1 MSAPVDIA
9 TIVKRVELLEQS
21 IATILPIVSKLLA
34 AGAGAAATPPKP
46 SAAASAP
53 VAAAA
58 AKKAKKEK
66 PAKDPD
72 APKKELPEGVKA
84 WNAFVTQTIEDM
96 AQKGWEAFTDLSGK
110 AWAGSKPAEDG
121 THVFSDTGDKPSRV
135 KGGLVYASLL
145 RARDDPEAAARAKAR
160 RETRDAQIATQRSG
174 ATASGSEE
182 GASATGD
189 GAATE
194 KPVSKRA
201 QAAKERWA
209 AMSEEE
215 RAERKAKMAAG
226 RAAAKAGGAAEA
238 GSAAEE

>member
-1 MSAPVDIA
+1 MSAPIDIA

-21 IATILPIVSKLLA
+21 IATILPIVSKLLT
-34 AGAGAAATPPKP
+34 GAGAAATPPKP
-46 SAAASAP
+46 SAAAAP
-53 VAAAA
+53 AA

-160 RETRDAQIATQRSG
+160 RETRDAQIASKS
-174 ATASGSEE
+174 ASGSES
-182 GASATGD
+182 GSATGD
-189 GAATE
+189 GAAAE

>member
-1 MSAPVDIA
+1 MSAPIDIA

-21 IATILPIVSKLLA
+21 IATILPIVSKLLTS
-34 AGAGAAATPPKP
+34 AGAGAAATPTKP
-46 SAAASAP
+46 SAAAP
-53 VAAAA
+53 AA

-96 AQKGWEAFTDLSGK
+96 AQKGWEPFTDLAGK
-110 AWAGSKPAEDG
+110 SWAGSKAAEDG

-160 RETRDAQIATQRSG
+160 RETRDAQIASKS
-174 ATASGSEE
+174 ASGSES
-182 GASATGD
+182 ASATGD
-189 GAATE
+189 VAAE

-226 RAAAKAGGAAEA
+226 RAAAKTGGGAEA
-238 GSAAEE
+238 GSAAAEE

>member
-1 MSAPVDIA
+1 MSAPIDIA

-34 AGAGAAATPPKP
+34 SAGAAAATPPKL
-46 SAAASAP
+46 SAAAAP
-53 VAAAA
+53 AAA
-58 AKKAKKEK
+58 AKKAKKGERK
-66 PAKDPD
+66 RDLPAKDPD

-110 AWAGSKPAEDG
+110 AWAGSKAAEDG

-160 RETRDAQIATQRSG
+160 RETRDAQIASKS
-174 ATASGSEE
+174 ASGSES
-182 GASATGD
+182 GSATGD
-189 GAATE
+189 GAVAE

>member
-1 MSAPVDIA
+1 MSTPVDLA

-21 IATILPIVSKLLA
+21 IATILPLVSKLLTA
-34 AGAGAAATPPKP
+34 SAGAAFAAPPSKP
-46 SAAASAP
+46 SAAPPASS
-53 VAAAA
+53 
-58 AKKAKKEK
+58 KKAKKGERK
-66 PAKDPD
+66 RDQPAKDPD

-110 AWAGSKPAEDG
+110 AWAASKATEDG
-121 THVFSDTGDKPSRV
+121 THVFSDTGDKPSRI

-160 RETRDAQIATQRSG
+160 RETRDAQIAAKS
-174 ATASGSEE
+174 ASGSES
-182 GASATGD
+182 GSASGD
-189 GAATE
+189 GAE

-201 QAAKERWA
+201 LAAKERWA

-226 RAAAKAGGAAEA
+226 RAAKKAGGAAEEA
-238 GSAAEE
+238 GSAAE